1 MTRLWLVRAGKNGER
16 EAAALSQSVL
26 APGFIEVADLTPAKD
41 RDSVFAKISA
51 ALPGEGLNTRKNF
64 AAQLNQFRNTIA
76 VGDLVVMPRK
86 LTPGV
91 AVGRVTG
98 PYTYSDDPALRHIR
112 AVEWKRIDVPR
123 TALKQDL
130 RFSLGAFM
138 TVCEISR
145 NEALKRMQAVIET
158 GKDPGPS
165 LAIPKN
171 SKTPTPTS
179 DEVED
184 AEDAPTDIEDLAN
197 QQLIAL
203 IKAEFA
209 GHALAQLI
217 GEILE
222 VDGYSVR
229 VSPPG
234 PDNSRD
240 ILAADGALG
249 FGERRICVQ
258 VKSGDKPADNTVVL
272 GLQGAMAN
280 AKAATGML
288 VSLSGVTPPAQKIL
302 DDNFFTLRLWQMPDL
317 LNALYRTYHKLPD
330 ETRARLPLKQIWIPV
345 ARTEGGET

>member
-1 MTRLWLVRAGKNGER
+1 M
-16 EAAALSQSVL
+16 
-26 APGFIEVADLTPAKD
+26 EVGDLTGAKD
-41 RDSVFAKISA
+41 RPEIFKRVVA
-51 ALPGEGLNTRKNF
+51 AFPTEGENTCKNF
-64 AAQLNQFRNTIA
+64 SAQLNQFRNTMA

-86 LTPGV
+86 LTPAV
-91 AVGRVTG
+91 AIGRVTG
-98 PYTYSDDPALRHIR
+98 AYTYSDDPALRHVR
-112 AVEWKRIDVPR
+112 PVEWKQTAIPR

-138 TVCEISR
+138 TICEISR
-145 NEALKRMQAVIET
+145 NDALKRVQVAMET
-158 GKDPGPS
+158 GLDPGPS
-165 LAIPKN
+165 LSIPKAAKVAAPDVD
-171 SKTPTPTS
+171 SIPDA
-179 DEVED
+179 DE
-184 AEDAPTDIEDLAN
+184 APTDIEDLAN

-203 IKAEFA
+203 IKSEFA
-209 GHALAQLI
+209 GHALARLV

-222 VDGYSVR
+222 ADGYNVR

-258 VKSGDKPADNTVVL
+258 VKSGDKPADNSVVL

-280 AKAATGML
+280 AKAATGLL

-317 LNALYRTYHKLPD
+317 LNALFRTYHKLPD
-330 ETRARLPLKQIWIPV
+330 ETRAKLPLKQIWIPV
-345 ARTEGGET
+345 APNEGGEA